1 MTSKSAGLRGKG
13 ALTMEERLREVV
25 RFARRLELQQPDWL
39 SFFREIFGVEGAVR
53 RLFPL
58 PELVEAFDRSAAS
71 AEILA
76 IMNRLRAQNIPAP
89 PEAKEPTRMITVR
102 LPASIHESLLS
113 EARLRG
119 VSMNHLCIAKLI
131 QLIDSEATAA
141 PRAPDDAT
149 AG

>member
-1 MTSKSAGLRGKG
+1 MTSKAVLRREVE
-13 ALTMEERLREVV
+13 ALTMESRLKEVA

-58 PELVEAFDRSAAS
+58 PEQVEAFDRSEAS

-76 IMNRLRAQNIPAP
+76 IMNRLRAQNIPTP

-119 VSMNHLCIAKLI
+119 VSMNHLCIAKLV

-141 PRAPDDAT
+141 PRASDDPT